1 MEMKYHLLN
10 VFTHSGA
17 ALSGNALCVFED
29 GSALDTRTMQALA
42 RQFNLSETTFLLPSQ
57 SASAGVRI
65 FTPDFEMDF
74 AGHPTLGSAKVVRL
88 LGCNSNP
95 LTLHMK
101 AGTIPV
107 QSNGDRWTL
116 VANPFKCRET
126 GTTREKLANAL
137 GLEAGDLIWNEVGAR
152 PLWVD
157 TGSDQLIIPLNS
169 VAAVNRTSPRLDAFE
184 NLASS
189 QARRMAYVF
198 ANADAQTVVSRFFFV
213 ADGAFREDPA
223 TGSACA
229 NLGAW
234 HLAVG
239 EATPL
244 SRRIEQ
250 GAQVLRP
257 SNLFL
262 SVDEHRQVR
271 VAGDVI
277 HLGTG
282 AIAL

>member
-1 MEMKYHLLN
+1 
-10 VFTHSGA
+10 
-17 ALSGNALCVFED
+17 
-29 GSALDTRTMQALA
+29 MQALA

-65 FTPDFEMDF
+65 FTPDFEMEF

-101 AGTIPV
+101 AGSIPV

-116 VANPFKCRET
+116 AANPFKYRET
-126 GTTREKLANAL
+126 GITRESLANAL
-137 GLEAGDLIWNEVGAR
+137 GLEAGDVIWNEASAR

-157 TGSDQLIIPLNS
+157 SGSDQLIIPLKS
-169 VAAVNRTSPRLDAFE
+169 VAAVNRASPRLDAFE
-184 NLASS
+184 SLASS

-198 ANADAQTVVSRFFFV
+198 ANTDSQVVVSRFFFA

-239 EATPL
+239 ESTPL

-250 GAQVLRP
+250 GAKVRRP

-262 SVDEHRQVR
+262 SVDERRQVR
-271 VAGDVI
+271 VGGDVM

-282 AIAL
+282 VITL